1 MINSD
6 MVQQWAEH
14 HHKILKYELN
24 IHKNIHVEILGGHHG
39 LKIGN
44 IHHGEGPLLFV
55 PPPTSIV
62 KKG

>member
-6 MVQQWAEH
+6 MVQQWTEH

-39 LKIGN
+39 L
-44 IHHGEGPLLFV
+44 
-55 PPPTSIV
+55 
-62 KKG
+62 